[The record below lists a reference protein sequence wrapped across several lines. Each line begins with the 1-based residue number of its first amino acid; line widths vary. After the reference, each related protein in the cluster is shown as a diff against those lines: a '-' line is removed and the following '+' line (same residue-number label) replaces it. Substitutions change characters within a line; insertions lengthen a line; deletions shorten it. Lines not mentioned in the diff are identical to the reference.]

1 MFSPAVARSVVALS
15 SLAAL
20 AGCQTGEVAVDQPR
34 MSEDEA
40 REEKV
45 DRDQDRDRDRD
56 RDLDLDER
64 DERRGDDDAPR
75 MDQPGAGLADGTY
88 QAGGGYQS
96 PNGPETIEVSL
107 TITNGVIEE
116 VSVTP
121 GATSSTSKRY
131 QGDFAGGIAA
141 EVVGKSLDEVDVTR
155 VAGSSLTSGGFEE
168 ALATIRQDA
177 TVG

>member
-1 MFSPAVARSVVALS
+1 
-15 SLAAL
+15 
-20 AGCQTGEVAVDQPR
+20 
-34 MSEDEA
+34 
-40 REEKV
+40 
-45 DRDQDRDRDRD
+45 
-56 RDLDLDER
+56 
-64 DERRGDDDAPR
+64 

-155 VAGSSLTSGGFEE
+155 VAGSSLTSGGFQE

>member
-20 AGCQTGEVAVDQPR
+20 AGCQAGEVAVDQPR
-34 MSEDEA
+34 MSEDEP
-40 REEKV
+40 REEKGN
-45 DRDQDRDRDRD
+45 RDQDRDRDR
-56 RDLDLDER
+56 DER

-155 VAGSSLTSGGFEE
+155 VAGSSLTSGGFQE

>member
-20 AGCQTGEVAVDQPR
+20 AGCHTGEVAVDQPR

-56 RDLDLDER
+56 RDPDER

>member
-56 RDLDLDER
+56 PDER

-155 VAGSSLTSGGFEE
+155 VAGSSLTSGGFQE

>member
-20 AGCQTGEVAVDQPR
+20 AGCQAGEVAVDQPR

-56 RDLDLDER
+56 RDPDER

>member
-15 SLAAL
+15 SLAGL
-20 AGCQTGEVAVDQPR
+20 AGCQAGEVAVDQPR
-34 MSEDEA
+34 MSEDEP

-56 RDLDLDER
+56 RDPDER

-155 VAGSSLTSGGFEE
+155 VAGSSLTSGGFQE

>member
-20 AGCQTGEVAVDQPR
+20 AGCQAGEVAVDQPR
-34 MSEDEA
+34 MSEDEP

-45 DRDQDRDRDRD
+45 DRDQARDRDR
-56 RDLDLDER
+56 DER

-75 MDQPGAGLADGTY
+75 MNQPGAGLADGTY

-155 VAGSSLTSGGFEE
+155 VAGSSLTSGGFQE

>member
-56 RDLDLDER
+56 PDER

-121 GATSSTSKRY
+121 AATSSTSKRY

-155 VAGSSLTSGGFEE
+155 VAGSSLTSGGFQE